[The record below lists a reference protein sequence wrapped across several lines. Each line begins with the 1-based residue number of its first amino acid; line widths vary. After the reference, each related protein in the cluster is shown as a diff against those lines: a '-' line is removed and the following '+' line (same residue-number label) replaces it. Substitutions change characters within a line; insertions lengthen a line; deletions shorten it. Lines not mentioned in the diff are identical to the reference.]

1 VIRVA
6 YIEEL
11 AKALRHEDP
20 EVRVNVANALKELED
35 PRATMPL
42 IEALKDECEE
52 VRRAVAWALH
62 WCADERARNT
72 FIEMLQDRNESVRLW
87 AAHGLQ
93 RVGDDTAVEAL
104 IKALKDTYASV
115 REQAIVVL
123 AKIGNTRA
131 IGPLTKALE
140 DEDPRVRSTALVNL
154 RESFGVEKSSDFE
167 QAMRLMREYSQRQC
181 QLNEQLLKVLVV
193 ISEMEEASGMVKKAG
208 YYCVLSAEYGID
220 EDRARYLLV
229 QLMKKGLVYAPK
241 LGYTQLYI

>member
-1 VIRVA
+1 MA

-20 EVRVNVANALKELED
+20 EVRVNVANALKELKD

-42 IEALKDECEE
+42 IEALDDECEE

-72 FIEMLQDRNESVRLW
+72 FIEMLQDCNDSVRLW

-123 AKIGNTRA
+123 AKIGDTRA
-131 IGPLTKALE
+131 IGPLTEALE
-140 DEDPRVRSTALVNL
+140 DEDHRVRSTALINL
-154 RESFGVEKSSDFE
+154 REAFGVEKSSDIE
-167 QAMRLMREYSQRQC
+167 QAMRLMREYSQKQS
-181 QLNEQLLKVLVV
+181 QLNEQLLKALAV

-208 YYCVLSAEYGID
+208 YYRVLSAEYGID
-220 EDRARYLLV
+220 EDRARYLLM

-241 LGYTQLYI
+241 LGYTQLCV